1 MLLRFYRYRRGERGA
16 DEQDISGSLATTTAQ
31 KSCHGYVLLVTSPQD
46 RCIFEPIVRSTS
58 QRTRACLRG
67 TRKRADLLNQGQAH
81 GREQG
86 SKSLQGMKGESVH
99 KGGEGT
105 EAERLETKDLEDVRE
120 GCLLFI
126 TGAGLC
132 CPHLSCLMASP
143 RG

>member
-1 MLLRFYRYRRGERGA
+1 M
-16 DEQDISGSLATTTAQ
+16 
-31 KSCHGYVLLVTSPQD
+31 
-46 RCIFEPIVRSTS
+46 FEPIVRSTS

-67 TRKRADLLNQGQAH
+67 ARKRAGLLNQGQAR

-105 EAERLETKDLEDVRE
+105 EAERLEAKELEGVRE

-132 CPHLSCLMASP
+132 CPHLSCLTALL